1 VTASITP
8 GGPGPNTYDIQ
19 VQRAGQPVDG
29 LDVRVQLVNPALER
43 RGVRHL
49 AEGSGDGLYVAA
61 GDEIARAGEWWL
73 LVDLADVTGETN
85 RAAFVIPIR
94 EEAALQLTRPP
105 NVFNLLALMLVTGA
119 VVFALRAAAGRFWRW
134 LKPSPLGL
142 LVAALA
148 IGLAAAAIVGAVW
161 LSALSA
167 AQTEASLYP
176 VPQRANPTL
185 PDAESLRRGTAA
197 LDAACGWAA
206 QPRDLQ
212 GLIERLDRLRDEE
225 LFAFTS
231 EGWRALPACAADL
244 SDTDRWDIVNY
255 VRSLSP

>member
-1 VTASITP
+1 M
-8 GGPGPNTYDIQ
+8 
-19 VQRAGQPVDG
+19 QRDGQPVDE
-29 LDVRVQLVNPALER
+29 LNVRVQLVNPALER
-43 RGVRHL
+43 RGVRHV

-73 LVDLADVTGETN
+73 LVDLADAPGETN
-85 RAAFVIPIR
+85 RAAFVVPIR
-94 EEAALQLTRPP
+94 EDAALQLTRPP
-105 NVFNLLALMLVTGA
+105 NAFNLIALVLGIGS
-119 VVFALRAAAGRFWRW
+119 VVFALRTAVGRFWHW

-148 IGLAAAAIVGAVW
+148 IGLAAAAIMGAVW

-176 VPQRANPTL
+176 VPQLANPVL
-185 PDAESLRRGTAA
+185 PDADSLRRGAA
-197 LDAACGWAA
+197 AFDAACGWDA

-212 GLIERLDRLRDEE
+212 ALTERLDRLRDEE
-225 LFAFTS
+225 LFAFTRD
-231 EGWRALPACAADL
+231 GWRALPTCAADL
-244 SDTDRWDIVNY
+244 SDADRWDIVNY